1 MPITIFTN
9 VYRSHTQTYRGTT
22 QPVAALP
29 HIGVPMYAFSRPTQ
43 TEGSPS

>member
-1 MPITIFTN
+1 MPITIFIK
-9 VYRSHTQTYRGTT
+9 VYRSHTQTYRGTK

-29 HIGVPMYAFSRPTQ
+29 LIGVPMCAFSRPTQ